1 MGIITLEDYKNALL
15 NRGKNLSEVRKT
27 QADMI
32 MNVTFTGDIGYK
44 KVYILDKDTGWN
56 YVDAKYGKH
65 ASYSILKDAVDSYL
79 EFRPHVHYP
88 VGTYVFI
95 PDDDSPDIG
104 FHDYQPDDP
113 FQDPNFNVNKLWM
126 IVGRDDATQFIRYNI
141 IRCNWNFRWIYKVHG
156 EMKILHVWGSVRN
169 ANSYTSGIW
178 RADYMTQLDQVTNGW
193 MPDTYQ
199 LYGDKLYNY
208 NLCDSRYIQH
218 DERFMITNNVINP
231 KVYQVT
237 KVQDLVP
244 LGIIKMTFK
253 QTEVDKTVDNIDL
266 LLCNYYNRMG
276 EVRLKEPIDIS
287 VENRTSIIYHAII
300 NDDMELE
307 KDENI
312 VDTINISMGDIYYFI
327 AEFTEDDIIMDNV
340 ETEWRVTLIDEEN
353 TYDVLTKEYIENLI
367 KIIKYDYNTI
377 AIKVGKS
384 KKLSGNSF
392 ILSVKD
398 KDGYYTASV
407 KLEVE

>member
-1 MGIITLEDYKNALL
+1 
-15 NRGKNLSEVRKT
+15 
-27 QADMI
+27 
-32 MNVTFTGDIGYK
+32 
-44 KVYILDKDTGWN
+44 
-56 YVDAKYGKH
+56 
-65 ASYSILKDAVDSYL
+65 
-79 EFRPHVHYP
+79 
-88 VGTYVFI
+88 
-95 PDDDSPDIG
+95 
-104 FHDYQPDDP
+104 
-113 FQDPNFNVNKLWM
+113 
-126 IVGRDDATQFIRYNI
+126 
-141 IRCNWNFRWIYKVHG
+141 
-156 EMKILHVWGSVRN
+156 
-169 ANSYTSGIW
+169 
-178 RADYMTQLDQVTNGW
+178 MTQLDQVTSGW

-199 LYGDKLYNY
+199 LYGDKLYDY

-312 VDTINISMGDIYYFI
+312 VDTINISIGDIYYFI

-340 ETEWRVTLIDEEN
+340 ETEWRITLIDEDN
-353 TYDVLTKEYIENLI
+353 IYDVLAKEYLENLI
-367 KIIKYDYNTI
+367 KIVKYDYNTI

-384 KKLSGNSF
+384 KKLSDNSF